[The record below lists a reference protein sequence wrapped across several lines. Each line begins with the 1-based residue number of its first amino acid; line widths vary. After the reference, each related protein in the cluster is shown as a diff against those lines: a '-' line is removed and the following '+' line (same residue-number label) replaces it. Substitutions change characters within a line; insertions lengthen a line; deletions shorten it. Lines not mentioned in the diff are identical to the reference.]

1 MLVMPVVATVRSSR
15 RAAGSARAAS
25 PWLAVES
32 APAHWLGTTHLL
44 DLDDP
49 RLRLRVQSLVQ
60 HHPGARAAAVALL
73 GYVRALPFDLAPRYG
88 LRSARR
94 ILDTQR
100 AAWYE
105 KSTLLIAMLRVAGI
119 PARMRIVTV
128 PGDILRGLVQTH
140 RPFFHPLVEL
150 WVDNRWVR
158 TDIHIYDPAMLAAA
172 RRALMAR
179 GWTRGFGI
187 HRNGQVQSDLRDDAY
202 VALALDHAGGMPLF
216 DHGVYNDVSEFLAH
230 YREQSATRWA
240 HDLGHF
246 RLLRGRLRR
255 AYADLRLHHG
265 KVQTRAQ
272 TGTV

>member
-1 MLVMPVVATVRSSR
+1 MLPMQVAASARRSR
-15 RAAGSARAAS
+15 RAIGPGKAAS

-44 DLDDP
+44 DLDDT
-49 RLRLRVQSLVQ
+49 RLRLRVHSLVQ
-60 HHPGARAAAVALL
+60 HHHGARSAAMALL
-73 GYVRALPFDLAPRYG
+73 AFVRAIPFELAPRYG

-94 ILDTQR
+94 VLDAHR
-100 AAWYE
+100 AAWFE

-119 PARMRIVTV
+119 PARMRVVSV

-150 WVDNRWVR
+150 WVDSRWVR
-158 TDIHIYDPAMLAAA
+158 TDTHIYDPPMLAAA
-172 RRALMAR
+172 RRALMAH
-179 GWTRGFGI
+179 GWSRGFGI
-187 HRNGQVQSDLRDDAY
+187 HRNGQVQCDLREDAY

-230 YREQSATRWA
+230 YREQSAARWA

-255 AYADLRLHHG
+255 AYAALRTPPG
-265 KVQTRAQ
+265 KTEARSQ